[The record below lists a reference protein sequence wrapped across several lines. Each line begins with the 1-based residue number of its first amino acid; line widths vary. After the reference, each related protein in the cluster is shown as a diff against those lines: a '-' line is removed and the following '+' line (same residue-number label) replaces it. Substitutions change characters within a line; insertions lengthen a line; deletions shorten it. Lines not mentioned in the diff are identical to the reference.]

1 MSAALM
7 AMVNLVFRMRK
18 WALFPLLL
26 VLAAACDTAGE
37 AGPGGAGGANQFLAA
52 IERKSGLI
60 AYVGPDG
67 NIYTVNQGGGRQRAI
82 TQDARI
88 PLEGE
93 EDVQQQAYLF
103 PTWARDSKTLA
114 FAGIN
119 GEFGN
124 PELATIYI
132 SGPDGSDLT
141 EIYSSDSHRPLYLN
155 WAPGDE
161 QVTFLSSSQAPGLL
175 LQAAPVAGGETQI
188 LDAGTPFYWDWAP
201 DGRRLLIHAGENAE
215 DARVSIL
222 TLMDEV
228 VEEGVDIQPGMFQ
241 APAWSP
247 LGDQLLVFAD
257 AEDGKREL
265 LLTDDRGV
273 VEQTLVA
280 VEEEAMAF
288 AWSPDGKKVAYIAD
302 TTPGAQGMLG
312 VLSLIDLDHPE
323 DEPIVTGED
332 QAIAFYWSPDSKKI
346 AYFVPALLPAESSGA
361 TGEADEETSGGEVL
375 VLGLF
380 ILDVNSGESRQIRF
394 FQPTP
399 EFFSTLSFFDQYQRS
414 ATIWSP
420 DSKNVVVSAVSGEEN
435 RGIWVINAS
444 GQLDPRLVAPGSLA
458 FWSWK

>member
-1 MSAALM
+1 MNPALKERLHL
-7 AMVNLVFRMRK
+7 AVRALR

-26 VLAAACDTAGE
+26 FVVVACDTGA
-37 AGPGGAGGANQFLAA
+37 AGGQGGTGQFLAA

-67 NIYTVNQGGGRQRAI
+67 NIYTINQGGGRQRAI
-82 TQDARI
+82 TQDAR
-88 PLEGE
+88 LQA
-93 EDVQQQAYLF
+93 EDEQDAQQKLYLF
-103 PTWARDSKTLA
+103 PTWAKDSKTLA
-114 FAGIN
+114 FAGIS
-119 GEFGN
+119 GDFGD
-124 PELATIYI
+124 PELATIYT
-132 SGPDGSDLT
+132 SDPDGSELT

-175 LQAAPVAGGETQI
+175 LQSVLAGGGDNQI
-188 LDAGTPFYWDWAP
+188 LDAGVPFYWDWAP
-201 DGRRLLIHAGENAE
+201 DGRRLLIHAGDNAE

-228 VEEGVDIQPGMFQ
+228 VEEGVDIRPGMFQ

-247 LGDQLLVFAD
+247 RGDQLLVFSEAG
-257 AEDGKREL
+257 EGTREL
-265 LLTDDRGV
+265 LLTDGRGEV
-273 VEQTLVA
+273 QRTLVA
-280 VEEEAMAF
+280 VEEESMAF
-288 AWSPDGKKVAYIAD
+288 AWSPDGTKVAYIAD

-312 VLSLIDLDHPE
+312 ALAVIDLDHPD
-323 DEPIVTGED
+323 DEPFVAGED
-332 QAIAFYWSPDSKKI
+332 LSIAFYWSPDGKKI
-346 AYFVPALLPAESSGA
+346 AYFVPALLPAEPGAGSASG
-361 TGEADEETSGGEVL
+361 EEESTGGEVL

-435 RGIWVINAS
+435 KGIWVVNAS
-444 GQLDPRLVAPGSLA
+444 GQLDPRPIAPGSLA